1 MIAKKDIEDIDIL
14 FLTVFLVYPYKGTED
29 GLKLSFEYP
38 MPAKIYKLS
47 SLFLATIAIS
57 EYMLMF
63 AGTVSSFQFH

>member
-38 MPAKIYKLS
+38 MPAKIYKL
-47 SLFLATIAIS
+47 
-57 EYMLMF
+57 
-63 AGTVSSFQFH
+63 